1 MTKSEL
7 SAQERQ
13 AKMKKESITRVTWD
27 ELDQM
32 EDLTDWERVNNM
44 TEEEI
49 EQNALDDPDNP
60 PLTDEELEKFDLV
73 SFPPSEQW
81 IKAQEKHLRNDI

>member
-1 MTKSEL
+1 
-7 SAQERQ
+7 
-13 AKMKKESITRVTWD
+13 MKNESITRVTWD

-60 PLTDEELEKFDLV
+60 PLTDEELKYLKPL
-73 SFPPSEQW
+73 SNPPFR
-81 IKAQEKHLRNDI
+81 KT

>member
-1 MTKSEL
+1 
-7 SAQERQ
+7 
-13 AKMKKESITRVTWD
+13 MKKESITRVTWD

-49 EQNALDDPDNP
+49 EQNAVDDPDNL
-60 PLTDEELEKFDLV
+60 PLTDEELKYLKPL
-73 SFPPSEQW
+73 SNPPF
-81 IKAQEKHLRNDI
+81 RRVN

>member
-1 MTKSEL
+1 
-7 SAQERQ
+7 
-13 AKMKKESITRVTWD
+13 MKNESITRVSWD

-60 PLTDEELEKFDLV
+60 PLTDEELEQIEPVIYHKFEEWKKAHD
-73 SFPPSEQW
+73 EQ
-81 IKAQEKHLRNDI
+81 QS

>member
-7 SAQERQ
+7 SAQEKQ
-13 AKMKKESITRVTWD
+13 AKMKNESITRVTWD
-27 ELDQM
+27 KLDQM

-60 PLTDEELEKFDLV
+60 PLTDEELKYLKPL
-73 SFPPSEQW
+73 SNPPFR
-81 IKAQEKHLRNDI
+81 KT

>member
-1 MTKSEL
+1 
-7 SAQERQ
+7 
-13 AKMKKESITRVTWD
+13 MKNESITRVTWD
-27 ELDQM
+27 KLDQM

-60 PLTDEELEKFDLV
+60 PLTDEELKYLKPL
-73 SFPPSEQW
+73 SNPPFR
-81 IKAQEKHLRNDI
+81 KT

>member
-13 AKMKKESITRVTWD
+13 AKMKNESITRVTWD
-27 ELDQM
+27 KLDQM

-60 PLTDEELEKFDLV
+60 PLTDEELKYLKPL
-73 SFPPSEQW
+73 SNPPFR
-81 IKAQEKHLRNDI
+81 KT